1 MKQEKDEI
9 DKSFE
14 NFLKEAPEKP
24 IVNPKLIQH
33 ILEMRVMN
41 LQKINLFYWAPFQT
55 ITSMATHH

>member
-14 NFLKEAPEKP
+14 NFLTEAPEKP
-24 IVNPKLIQH
+24 IVDLKLIQH
-33 ILEMRVMN
+33 ILEMN

>member
-24 IVNPKLIQH
+24 IVDPK
-33 ILEMRVMN
+33 
-41 LQKINLFYWAPFQT
+41 
-55 ITSMATHH
+55 THSTHTGNE